1 MSVQRSPPGTNSKRT
16 PAKEMAPLMYGSDSA
31 LNTACETHAD
41 SFLNI
46 TKRQKRSFN
55 EFSDNSDQ
63 YITEIKNMITELKMQ
78 QEDKFESLRSS
89 LNALVTQDQEFR
101 KSVAFMSKQYDD
113 MLSKINGLEKENSE
127 YKKQVKILEGRLEIL
142 ERNSRNSIIEVRN
155 VPKQPNEN
163 KQTMINIVKS
173 VGTILCPETP
183 IIDLE
188 VKEIYRS
195 KSDSLV
201 VDFIN
206 TNRKEFVLAAYKQYN
221 KSRRANKEP
230 QLNTE
235 HLNLPGAM
243 KPIFISEVLTS
254 KAGRLYFFAR
264 QLVKNKKIAYT
275 WTSFG
280 KVYVKKEEGQ
290 APIRIEDEAEL
301 HKISL

>member
-1 MSVQRSPPGTNSKRT
+1 MSVQRSPPGTNTKST

-31 LNTACETHAD
+31 LNTTSETHAD

-46 TKRQKRSFN
+46 TKRQKRSFR

-63 YITEIKNMITELKMQ
+63 YITEIKSMISELKTQ
-78 QEDKFESLRSS
+78 QEEKFESLRSS
-89 LNALVTQDQEFR
+89 VNALITQDQEFR

-113 MLSKINGLEKENSE
+113 MISKINGLEKENSE
-127 YKKQVKILEGRLEIL
+127 YKKQVKTLEGRLEIL
-142 ERNSRNSIIEVRN
+142 ERNSRSSTIEVRN

-163 KQTMINIVKS
+163 KQSMINIVKS
-173 VGTILCPETP
+173 VGIILCPETP

-195 KSDSLV
+195 KSESLV
-201 VDFIN
+201 IDFIN
-206 TNRKEFVLAAYKQYN
+206 TNRKESVLAAYKKYN

-230 QLNTE
+230 QLHAQ
-235 HLNLPGAM
+235 HLNMPGAT

-254 KAGRLYFFAR
+254 KAGRLHFLAR
-264 QLVKNKKIAYT
+264 QLVKNKKLAYT

-280 KVYVKKEEGQ
+280 KVYVKKEDGQ
-290 APIRIEDEAEL
+290 APIRIEDETEL
-301 HKISL
+301 NKFSF